1 MWAGRHHEDS
11 SHTPAEV
18 WDAVVAVHGGLK
30 QAPGHEAYT
39 CDGPLGP
46 DAVVRA
52 VHAGHPGPARAVVA
66 FAPGR
71 RPAPA
76 LGLRG
81 YGVRRGYPVAPHGD
95 GTRLVRTIEANGPIA
110 DLATAGLGQQ
120 LLALYKPQVRALL
133 DFVAA

>member
-52 VHAGHPGPARAVVA
+52 VHDGHTGPDMAVVE
-66 FAPGR
+66 FDPGR
-71 RPAPA
+71 RYAHEF
-76 LGLRG
+76 GLRRYRVRLG
-81 YGVRRGYPVAPHGD
+81 YTVEPHGD